1 MEDKIAEKSSTNETA
16 GRLRIA
22 MLAYRG
28 KPHVGGQGVY
38 VREMSKALVELGHT
52 VEVFG
57 GPPYPDLDPKVPLH
71 EFPSLEIYNDFF
83 PGRMPGIWEIKDMP
97 DFVEL
102 CSYLS
107 GNFSEPLSFSLRAFR
122 ALKDRE
128 GEFDLV
134 IDNGSLAY
142 GNLLIQRKLN
152 LPILG
157 VIHHPITVDRKLELD
172 NARTFVERYG
182 KRRWYAFTRMQTRVC
197 KSIKR
202 IVTVSE
208 SSREDISK
216 DHKVSIDRIHVV
228 PIGIDTDFFAPQ
240 HHIERIPGRIVST
253 ASADVPLK
261 GQRYLL
267 EALAEVRKKYPHVHL
282 ELVGKQREGSTT
294 AETLAQLG
302 LSDIVNFNQGISYR
316 ELVDLLASAS
326 VAVVPSLYE
335 GFSIPAIEALSCGA
349 PLIATTGGALP
360 EVAGPHLETSLAV
373 PPGDSS
379 ALAEQIEYAF
389 EHPEVCQRVGKAG
402 RQRVIEKWS
411 WRESAITTADHC
423 RELLAMD
430 KAQ

>member
-1 MEDKIAEKSSTNETA
+1 MNS
-16 GRLRIA
+16 LRIA

-38 VREMSKALVELGHT
+38 VREMSKALAELGHT

-57 GPPYPDLDPKVPLH
+57 GPPYPELDPKVPLH
-71 EFPSLEIYNDFF
+71 KFPSLEIFNDYF
-83 PGRMPGIWEIKDMP
+83 PGRTPGFWEIKDFP

-102 CSYLS
+102 CSYMT
-107 GNFSEPLSFSLRAFR
+107 GNFSEPLSFSLRAYR
-122 ALKDRE
+122 ALRDRIDD
-128 GEFDLV
+128 FDLV

-142 GNLLIQRKLN
+142 GNILIQKKLG

-157 VIHHPITVDRKLELD
+157 VIHHPITVDRRLELD
-172 NARTFVERYG
+172 NARTALERLG

-197 KSIKR
+197 QRIQR

-208 SSREDISK
+208 SSRDDISV
-216 DHKVSIDRIHVV
+216 DHKVEIEKIHVV

-240 HHIERIPGRIVST
+240 PDIRRVPGRIVST

-261 GQRYLL
+261 GQKYLL
-267 EALAEVRKKYPHVHL
+267 EALAKVREKHPEVHL
-282 ELVGKQREGSTT
+282 ELVGKQRDGSTT
-294 AETLAQLG
+294 AETLADLG
-302 LSDIVNFNQGISYR
+302 LSDIVNFNQGISYE
-316 ELVDLLASAS
+316 ELVDLLASAA

-360 EVAGPHLETSLAV
+360 EVAGPHLETCLAV
-373 PPGDSS
+373 PPGDSL
-379 ALAEQIEYAF
+379 ALANQIEFAF
-389 EHPEVCQRVGKAG
+389 ENPEICNQVGHAG

-411 WRESAITTADHC
+411 WRESAITTANHC
-423 RELLAMD
+423 RDLLSSWD
-430 KAQ
+430 SE

>member
-1 MEDKIAEKSSTNETA
+1 MSPDNDPQK
-16 GRLRIA
+16 LRIA

-57 GPPYPDLDPKVPLH
+57 GPPYPDLDEKVPLH
-71 EFPSLEIYNDFF
+71 EFPSLEIFNDHF
-83 PGRMPGIWEIKDMP
+83 PGRIPGFWEIKDFP
-97 DFVEL
+97 DFIEI
-102 CSYLS
+102 CSYLT

-122 ALKDRE
+122 ALKERA

-142 GNLLIQRKLN
+142 GNLKIQKKLG

-157 VIHHPITVDRKLELD
+157 IIHHPITVDRKLELD
-172 NARTFVERYG
+172 NARTTLERFG

-197 KSIKR
+197 QKIQR
-202 IVTVSE
+202 IITVSE

-216 DHKVSIDRIHVV
+216 DHKVNIDKIHVV

-240 HHIERIPGRIVST
+240 NNIERVSGRIVST

-261 GQRYLL
+261 GQKFLL
-267 EALAEVRKKYPHVHL
+267 EAIAKVRNEFPHVHL

-294 AETLAQLG
+294 AETLEQLG
-302 LSDIVNFNQGISYR
+302 LSDIVQFNQGISYR
-316 ELVDLLASAS
+316 ELVDLLASAE
-326 VAVVPSLYE
+326 VAIVPSLYE

-349 PLIATTGGALP
+349 PLIASTGGALP
-360 EVAGPHLETSLAV
+360 EVAGPHLETCLAV
-373 PPGDSS
+373 PPGDSD
-379 ALAEQIEYAF
+379 ALAEQIKYAF
-389 EHPEVCQRVGKAG
+389 QNPELCQKIGLAG

-411 WRESAITTADHC
+411 WRESAITTAEHC
-423 RELLAMD
+423 RGLLNNWEV
-430 KAQ
+430 KK

>member
-1 MEDKIAEKSSTNETA
+1 MSPDNDPQK
-16 GRLRIA
+16 LRIA

-57 GPPYPDLDPKVPLH
+57 GPPYPDLDEKVPLH
-71 EFPSLEIYNDFF
+71 EFPSLEIFNDHF
-83 PGRMPGIWEIKDMP
+83 PGRIPGFWEIKDFP
-97 DFVEL
+97 DFVEI
-102 CSYLS
+102 CSYLT

-122 ALKDRE
+122 ALKERA

-142 GNLLIQRKLN
+142 GNLKIQKKLG

-157 VIHHPITVDRKLELD
+157 IIHHPITVDRKLELD
-172 NARTFVERYG
+172 NARTTLERFG

-197 KSIKR
+197 QKIQR
-202 IVTVSE
+202 IITVSE

-216 DHKVSIDRIHVV
+216 DHKVNIDKIHVV

-240 HHIERIPGRIVST
+240 NNIERIPGRIVST

-261 GQRYLL
+261 GQKFLL
-267 EALAEVRKKYPHVHL
+267 EAIAKVRNEFPHVHL

-294 AETLAQLG
+294 AETLEQLG
-302 LSDIVNFNQGISYR
+302 LSDIVQFNQGISYR
-316 ELVDLLASAS
+316 ELVDLLASAE
-326 VAVVPSLYE
+326 VAIVPSLYE

-349 PLIATTGGALP
+349 PLIASTGGALP
-360 EVAGPHLETSLAV
+360 EVAGPHLETCLAV
-373 PPGDSS
+373 PPGDSD
-379 ALAEQIEYAF
+379 ALAEQIKYAF
-389 EHPEVCQRVGKAG
+389 QNPELCQKIGLAG

-411 WRESAITTADHC
+411 WRESAITTAEHC
-423 RELLAMD
+423 RSLLNNWEV
-430 KAQ
+430 KKQ